1 MAISTANSGSSA
13 VKADINVTPMIDV
26 MLVLLIIF
34 MIVTPLIAAGFKAT
48 LPKGKN
54 LDPRPEGDNE
64 VVLGIDEFGRYFL
77 NGRPLPEGTLG
88 DQLKGIFAAR
98 TEDKILLQSGQQA
111 EVLEDQEARPASGGV
126 RVRHHGAEEPGLFR
140 RTSTRRRRSNGVTAG
155 ASSGGVQSDINVTPM
170 IDVLLVLLIIF
181 MIPQPLSRM
190 AMDVQVPPD
199 ETKTNTPPPN
209 QIVLEL
215 ADDGSY
221 SINGQ
226 PVRRTSSTPRSAI
239 YDQRPAKLLFIKAG
253 PNRIYQDVVE
263 AMDVARGAGVQIIGF
278 TPQEANASK

>member
-88 DQLKGIFAAR
+88 DQLRGIFAAR
-98 TEDKILLQSGQQA
+98 TEDKILYFKADNKLKYQKI
-111 EVLEDQEARPASGGV
+111 QEAVETARHSGV
-126 RVRHHGAEEPGLFR
+126 RVMAAITEPKNSGLFE
-140 RTSTRRRRSNGVTAG
+140 G
-155 ASSGGVQSDINVTPM
+155 DKK
-170 IDVLLVLLIIF
+170 
-181 MIPQPLSRM
+181 
-190 AMDVQVPPD
+190 
-199 ETKTNTPPPN
+199 EK
-209 QIVLEL
+209 
-215 ADDGSY
+215 
-221 SINGQ
+221 
-226 PVRRTSSTPRSAI
+226 
-239 YDQRPAKLLFIKAG
+239 K
-253 PNRIYQDVVE
+253 
-263 AMDVARGAGVQIIGF
+263 
-278 TPQEANASK
+278 